1 MILSVKMQE
10 LVYDV
15 IIEKNS
21 LNNVSK
27 YFDLNHK
34 VLIVTD
40 SGIPTFYVETLKKQ
54 INDCYLYVIQE
65 GESSKSFEN
74 YGKILDYLVE
84 KEFKRTD
91 VIIAL
96 GGGVCGDL
104 AGFVASTYMRGITF
118 YNIPTTLLSQVDS
131 SIGGK
136 CAIDKNGIKN
146 VVGAFYPPKKV
157 LIDST
162 VLKTLDERQ
171 LMSGLVEAIKMG
183 VTNNKKLFELIKKS
197 TDLNSDLDEIII
209 EALSTK
215 KMIVESDPKEENLR
229 KVLNFGHTFGHAI
242 ESSSDLYHGEAV
254 GIGMLI
260 VSENTVKEEIK
271 RVLEKYH
278 LPTTYN
284 TNYEDLVKYIKLD
297 KKRSNDYLTL
307 VISDEIGTFKF
318 EKINIEELKKYFN

>member
-271 RVLEKYH
+271 KVLEKYH